1 MKFKSWGIKMILF
14 GDYHTH
20 TQYSHGKGTILDN
33 AKVAESKGLKEI
45 AITDHGFGHQLY
57 GAKRQDIEN
66 ILRDIK
72 KAKKETGVNILYGVE
87 GNFVDRQGNIDVTA
101 DDYSKMDILLVGHH
115 NFVRSTR
122 FSDKFPMFYRNML
135 SGIWA
140 PSKQLIEN
148 NTAIYLRAFEKNK
161 IDVITHLNYGMKVD
175 TMEVARAAKQ
185 VGTFIELN
193 GKRILFTDDEIVK
206 MAEEG
211 VKFILNSDAHTP
223 NAVGECNRA
232 TNLIRRLEIPL
243 DRVVNINKFPIFHK
257 GRN

>member
-1 MKFKSWGIKMILF
+1 
-14 GDYHTH
+14 
-20 TQYSHGKGTILDN
+20 
-33 AKVAESKGLKEI
+33 
-45 AITDHGFGHQLY
+45 
-57 GAKRQDIEN
+57 
-66 ILRDIK
+66 
-72 KAKKETGVNILYGVE
+72 
-87 GNFVDRQGNIDVTA
+87 
-101 DDYSKMDILLVGHH
+101 
-115 NFVRSTR
+115 
-122 FSDKFPMFYRNML
+122 MFYRNML

-211 VKFILNSDAHTP
+211 VKFILNSDAHAP

-257 GRN
+257 GRK

>member
-57 GAKRQDIEN
+57 GVKRQDVEN

-72 KAKKETGVNILYGVE
+72 KAEKETGVNILYGVE

-140 PSKQLIEN
+140 VFALAP
-148 NTAIYLRAFEKNK
+148 AIGRFMKGVSLLFFNVHGKTR
-161 IDVITHLNYGMKVD
+161 DVMMQDLARI
-175 TMEVARAAKQ
+175 RAAKIID
-185 VGTFIELN
+185 TEPS
-193 GKRILFTDDEIVK
+193 ES
-206 MAEEG
+206 AEQ
-211 VKFILNSDAHTP
+211 A
-223 NAVGECNRA
+223 
-232 TNLIRRLEIPL
+232 
-243 DRVVNINKFPIFHK
+243 
-257 GRN
+257 

>member
-1 MKFKSWGIKMILF
+1 MILF

-20 TQYSHGKGTILDN
+20 TQYSHGKGTIRDN

-57 GAKRQDIEN
+57 GVKRQDVEN

-72 KAKKETGVNILYGVE
+72 KAEKETGVNILYGVE

-140 PSKQLIEN
+140 PSKKLIEN

-161 IDVITHLNYGMKVD
+161 IDVITHLNY
-175 TMEVARAAKQ
+175 
-185 VGTFIELN
+185 
-193 GKRILFTDDEIVK
+193 
-206 MAEEG
+206 
-211 VKFILNSDAHTP
+211 
-223 NAVGECNRA
+223 
-232 TNLIRRLEIPL
+232 
-243 DRVVNINKFPIFHK
+243 
-257 GRN
+257 